1 MDSTVEKQ
9 RLSDTYLT
17 FLPKNTSGYTY
28 QNQLIDVQIPKSEH
42 IINLAK
48 SYIHASIQIPLKIS
62 HDYAKPSSDFRF
74 FVGFMNAANIFDQ
87 VQIHSNNKV
96 IYTDTL
102 AQVNSRIWQMSKP
115 SKYLDANYHS
125 FINIRDVT
133 KNIGFI
139 VQEITADSFTK
150 KSKEIP
156 AGDLSKAPFD
166 LFNFNMRIP
175 LPCLFNCFDNCEAF
189 STTQLNDN
197 VTLMMQLST
206 LEKYLCLFET
216 SANGKLKKVTPF
228 KADNTIDVYDNI
240 VIQCSSAETDK
251 YQINYGFKIVTP
263 GHYPTEEEKIE
274 INNVIANG
282 GWFRPF
288 INSRIQAQDASFGPS
303 TYGNTLQSAINFNT
317 DVHNLY
323 NIIMLASHEH
333 THTVFDKPK
342 ISDIELNASELWKLA
357 NGGTHTDAT
366 YDGDND
372 MYLDLL
378 NGFGTQTFKNLE
390 RFDEAITHDYSIK
403 THDDNLY
410 FEVKYRLTVNL
421 KSATEF
427 ADDKS
432 AIVETL
438 SADIKN
444 KHYTNVTDKVY
455 STEFLADKVVIIG
468 RIIVKNFPRSSNDY
482 GYQRITYTV
491 NLAAKTAVLKGAST
505 AGSTTINNTTLN
517 ITGKDGSVTTTKD
530 YEFVL
535 AVKFIKDK
543 DVYSN
548 FCSDQTYGSYLQFYK
563 FAPSNQLGYSADYFS
578 SQINYKFKNEYKVA
592 TGIEIADVTG
602 DANMTTNNY
611 DNSTLFCCCQTLYFL
626 VFKEGG
632 IDVINPFSEE
642 IDVRYRM
649 NNTNSYCGNGH
660 GIGGFLPGLFSPVT
674 SLIGKGINGLRNI
687 IKENRSHANNTY
699 AYSTLGKDGYEKH
712 RDIISSNATMK
723 KGKFKKFI
731 DGLRQMEVSVKTHGV
746 SDGDEEIAEFATFDD
761 LNLRPFVQSYPAELA
776 DYEYKNQLILD
787 YKNRFNIEK
796 LRLASFGSEAAL
808 DANNYH
814 GRVGDW
820 FRRIGN
826 KFRGWFKSDGKRII
840 KNIGSDLSNIAN
852 EYAAKIATGE
862 ISMSDIKNL
871 KPQLKSQI
879 MNIVSNSDKG
889 TSIQGVTG
897 DAIRYYKQYKNGQLK
912 WNEIPSEMVSRIKE
926 MDMKE
931 KGGMNHGLIV
941 RHGFSSGARIKP
953 NILYSV
959 QKQRINKLKSV
970 NPMQLNRNK
979 LRKLYRFNYLKNNGV
994 VDTSHGRMGEL
1005 LRQRYPNISTRIP
1018 YDLGKR
1024 VPLRDP
1030 TIKKLRD
1037 KWMNDKKE
1045 LLSNDHGVAYL
1056 GKLRNKSKAYK
1067 LSGDSK
1073 YKYFHKKYKSWK
1085 NKSPSSNTP
1094 DYDSMKAAWKKYK
1107 SQNKK

>member
-1 MDSTVEKQ
+1 
-9 RLSDTYLT
+9 
-17 FLPKNTSGYTY
+17 
-28 QNQLIDVQIPKSEH
+28 
-42 IINLAK
+42 
-48 SYIHASIQIPLKIS
+48 
-62 HDYAKPSSDFRF
+62 
-74 FVGFMNAANIFDQ
+74 
-87 VQIHSNNKV
+87 
-96 IYTDTL
+96 
-102 AQVNSRIWQMSKP
+102 
-115 SKYLDANYHS
+115 
-125 FINIRDVT
+125 
-133 KNIGFI
+133 
-139 VQEITADSFTK
+139 
-150 KSKEIP
+150 
-156 AGDLSKAPFD
+156 
-166 LFNFNMRIP
+166 
-175 LPCLFNCFDNCEAF
+175 
-189 STTQLNDN
+189 
-197 VTLMMQLST
+197 
-206 LEKYLCLFET
+206 
-216 SANGKLKKVTPF
+216 
-228 KADNTIDVYDNI
+228 
-240 VIQCSSAETDK
+240 
-251 YQINYGFKIVTP
+251 
-263 GHYPTEEEKIE
+263 
-274 INNVIANG
+274 
-282 GWFRPF
+282 
-288 INSRIQAQDASFGPS
+288 
-303 TYGNTLQSAINFNT
+303 
-317 DVHNLY
+317 
-323 NIIMLASHEH
+323 
-333 THTVFDKPK
+333 
-342 ISDIELNASELWKLA
+342 
-357 NGGTHTDAT
+357 
-366 YDGDND
+366 
-372 MYLDLL
+372 
-378 NGFGTQTFKNLE
+378 
-390 RFDEAITHDYSIK
+390 
-403 THDDNLY
+403 
-410 FEVKYRLTVNL
+410 
-421 KSATEF
+421 
-427 ADDKS
+427 
-432 AIVETL
+432 
-438 SADIKN
+438 
-444 KHYTNVTDKVY
+444 
-455 STEFLADKVVIIG
+455 
-468 RIIVKNFPRSSNDY
+468 
-482 GYQRITYTV
+482 
-491 NLAAKTAVLKGAST
+491 
-505 AGSTTINNTTLN
+505 
-517 ITGKDGSVTTTKD
+517 
-530 YEFVL
+530 
-535 AVKFIKDK
+535 
-543 DVYSN
+543 
-548 FCSDQTYGSYLQFYK
+548 
-563 FAPSNQLGYSADYFS
+563 
-578 SQINYKFKNEYKVA
+578 
-592 TGIEIADVTG
+592 
-602 DANMTTNNY
+602 MTTNNY

-731 DGLRQMEVSVKTHGV
+731 DGLRQMEVSVKTHGLRSSTAQSAGV
-746 SDGDEEIAEFATFDD
+746 SDGGEEIAEFATFDD

-994 VDTSHGRMGEL
+994 VDTSHGRMEEL

-1030 TIKKLRD
+1030 TIKKLRE

>member
-1 MDSTVEKQ
+1 MDSAVDKQ

-48 SYIHASIQIPLKIS
+48 SYVHASIQIPLKSNVI
-62 HDYAKPSSDFRF
+62 YAKPSSDFRF
-74 FVGFMNAANIFDQ
+74 FVGFINAANIFDQ

-102 AQVNSRIWQMSKP
+102 AQVNSRLWQMSKS

-125 FINIRDVT
+125 FINTRNVG
-133 KNIGFI
+133 KNNGFI
-139 VQEITADSFTK
+139 VQELTPDSF
-150 KSKEIP
+150 
-156 AGDLSKAPFD
+156 KAADTFY

-216 SANGKLKKVTPF
+216 NADGKLKKVTPF
-228 KADNTIDVYDNI
+228 KTDNTVDVYDNI
-240 VIQCSSAETDK
+240 VITCSSAETDK

-303 TYGNTLQSAINFNT
+303 SYGNTLQSAINFNT

-323 NIIMLASHEH
+323 SVIMLASHEH

-357 NGGTHTDAT
+357 NAGTHTDAT

-390 RFDEAITHDYSIK
+390 RFDEAITHDYRIK
-403 THDDNLY
+403 THEDNLY
-410 FEVKYRLTVNL
+410 FEIIFRFIVYLNDTDNDFKADNSTKIEIL
-421 KSATEF
+421 SAT
-427 ADDKS
+427 
-432 AIVETL
+432 L
-438 SADIKN
+438 KN
-444 KHYTNVTDKVY
+444 KFYTNTADKIYSQTTDK
-455 STEFLADKVVIIG
+455 TNHTLTMIG
-468 RIIVKNFPRSSNDY
+468 RVYMDNKPNPTKAYYNRNITAHFKKATMNFSSFGGGNNWGDTNETNLTP
-482 GYQRITYTV
+482 TYTDD
-491 NLAAKTAVLKGAST
+491 TST
-505 AGSTTINNTTLN
+505 STRRFQFKIGVKH
-517 ITGKDGSVTTTKD
+517 IT
-530 YEFVL
+530 
-535 AVKFIKDK
+535 DK
-543 DVYSN
+543 DIYSN

-578 SQINYKFKNEYKVA
+578 SQINYKFKNEYKSA
-592 TGIEIADVTG
+592 TGIEIADKSVNT
-602 DANMTTNNY
+602 NMTTNNY

-642 IDVRYRM
+642 IDVKYRL

-660 GIGGFLPGLFSPVT
+660 GFLPGLFSPVT
-674 SLIGKGINGLRNI
+674 SLIGKGIMGLRNI
-687 IKENRSHANNTY
+687 IKENRSHANSTY

-731 DGLRQMEVSVKTHGV
+731 DGLRQMENSVTSHGIN
-746 SDGDEEIAEFATFDD
+746 SGDNNNEEIAEFATFDD

-826 KFRGWFKSDGKRII
+826 KFRGWFKTDGKRII

-879 MNIVSNSDKG
+879 LNIVRNSDRN
-889 TSIQGVTG
+889 TSIEGVTG
-897 DAIRYYKQYKNGQLK
+897 DAIRLYNKYKKGELK
-912 WNEIPSEMVSRIKE
+912 WNEIPSEMISRIKE
-926 MDMKE
+926 LDMKE
-931 KGGMNHGLIV
+931 KSGGSHGLIV
-941 RHGFSSGARIKP
+941 RHGFSTGARIKP

-959 QKQRINKLKSV
+959 QKERINKLKSV

-994 VDTSHGRMGEL
+994 VDTSHGRLGEL
-1005 LRQRYPNISTRIP
+1005 LRQRYPNISTRIG
-1018 YDLGKR
+1018 YDVNRR

-1030 TIKKLRD
+1030 TLNKLRE
-1037 KWMNDKKE
+1037 KWLNDKKE

-1056 GKLRNKSKAYK
+1056 GKLRNKSKSYK

-1073 YKYFHKKYKSWK
+1073 YKFYHKKYKSYK
-1085 NKSPSSNTP
+1085 NKLSNINNNTP
-1094 DYDSMKAAWKKYK
+1094 DYNSMKAAWKKYK